1 MNTPSFRNWQSIQTE
16 VLRRIH
22 AREWAPGALI
32 PNEAD
37 LALEFGCARTTV
49 NRALRAVADTGLLD
63 RKRKAGTRVA
73 VQPAAKATLT
83 IPVIRNEIEER
94 GQTYGYNLIIRAQ
107 TVPPVAVRNAM
118 KLSAKTPADRPLLH
132 VCAVHFSGDVP
143 YAFEDRWID
152 PRIVPDA
159 LNESFETIS
168 ANEWLLK
175 HTPYTHGE
183 IVFAATSATH
193 EEGSILECP
202 EKSALFMI
210 DRVTWDGEAAV
221 TKVRVLYGPGH
232 KIRTAL

>member
-1 MNTPSFRNWQSIQTE
+1 MNTPSFRNWQSVQTE

-22 AREWAPGALI
+22 AREWEPGALI

-49 NRALRAVADTGLLD
+49 NRALRAVAETGLLD
-63 RKRKAGTRVA
+63 RRRKAGTRVA
-73 VQPAAKATLT
+73 LQPAAKATLT
-83 IPVIRNEIEER
+83 IPVIRGEIEDHR
-94 GQTYGYNLIIRAQ
+94 QTYGYSLINREQ
-107 TVPPVAVRNAM
+107 TVPPLAVSDAM
-118 KLSAKTPADRPLLH
+118 KLPANRPLLH
-132 VCAVHFSGDVP
+132 VCAVHLANDVP

-152 PRIVPDA
+152 PQVVPDV
-159 LNESFETIS
+159 LNETFKTIS

-193 EEGSILECP
+193 EEASILGCA
-202 EKSALFMI
+202 EKSALFTI
-210 DRVTWDGEAAV
+210 DRVTWDGAAAV